1 LGRPFVPAAMPTMP
15 ARRPVA
21 SRPVNE
27 SGNSSMAGG
36 SVPEAP
42 PTDGAASAPPGGR
55 NGVPPWLPRASLSVL
70 LVILAVMVAVWLAAR
85 LRNLIFMVF
94 IALFI
99 SVALEPA
106 VQALNKRGWKRRR
119 ATPVVFAGS
128 LLVGAGFVA
137 ALVPLFVSQAAGLV
151 DNLPRYMTSLQA
163 MLAEFELFDIE
174 LVDAELIAEFED
186 LGSLLGRYAGSVAGG
201 VFALSN
207 TVLSAIFQTVTIGLF
222 AYYMVAEGPR
232 MRRAVLGV
240 FPPKRQRELLMI
252 WEIAVQKTGGY
263 IYSRLVLAVVAAGF
277 TAVVLMVLD
286 LPYVVALGLWV
297 GVISQF
303 VPVVGTYIAAVL
315 PVLVALV
322 DEPIKAVWVL
332 AALVGY
338 QQIENYVVAPRI
350 TAKAMAIHPA
360 ISVGAVIA
368 GASLLGGVGAVLAL
382 PVAATIQAFIA
393 TALERHEVVETDSL
407 GDDTGI

>member
-1 LGRPFVPAAMPTMP
+1 MTDKG
-15 ARRPVA
+15 
-21 SRPVNE
+21 NE
-27 SGNSSMAGG
+27 SSSGG
-36 SVPEAP
+36 EDP
-42 PTDGAASAPPGGR
+42 ASMQIG
-55 NGVPPWLPRASLSVL
+55 GVPHWLPRASLSVL
-70 LVILAVMVAVWLAAR
+70 LVILAVMVAVWFAAR

-106 VQALNKRGWKRRR
+106 VQTLSKRGWPRRK
-119 ATPVVFAGS
+119 ATPLVFTVS

-151 DNLPRYMTSLQA
+151 DNLPRYITSLQA

-186 LGSLLGRYAGSVAGG
+186 LGSLLGRYGGSVAGG

-207 TVLSAIFQTVTIGLF
+207 TVLSAVFQTVTIALF

-322 DEPIKAVWVL
+322 DDPIKALWVL
-332 AALVGY
+332 VALVGY

-393 TALERHEVVETDSL
+393 TALERHEVVEDDSL
-407 GDDTGI
+407 GDDRPV

>member
-1 LGRPFVPAAMPTMP
+1 VTDSVDESASGGADPAASQT
-15 ARRPVA
+15 
-21 SRPVNE
+21 
-27 SGNSSMAGG
+27 G
-36 SVPEAP
+36 
-42 PTDGAASAPPGGR
+42 
-55 NGVPPWLPRASLSVL
+55 GVPRWLPRASLSVL
-70 LVILAVMVAVWLAAR
+70 LVILAVIVAVWFVAR
-85 LRNLIFMVF
+85 LRNLIFMIF
-94 IALFI
+94 IALFL
-99 SVALEPA
+99 SVAIEPA
-106 VQALNKRGWKRRR
+106 VQTLNKRGWSRRK
-119 ATPVVFAGS
+119 ATPVVFLAT
-128 LLVGAGFVA
+128 LLVGLGFVA

-163 MLAEFELFDIE
+163 MLADFELLDID
-174 LVDAELIAEFED
+174 LIDAELISEFED
-186 LGSLLGRYAGSVAGG
+186 LGSLLGRYGGSVAGG

-207 TVLSAIFQTVTIGLF
+207 TVFSAVFQTVTIALF
-222 AYYMVAEGPR
+222 AYYMVADGPR
-232 MRRAVLGV
+232 MRRSVLGV
-240 FPPKRQRELLMI
+240 FPPKRQRELLLV
-252 WEIAVQKTGGY
+252 WEIAVRKTGGY
-263 IYSRLVLAVVAAGF
+263 IYSRLVLAIVAAGF
-277 TAVVLMVLD
+277 TALVLMVLD

-322 DEPIKAVWVL
+322 DDPIKALWVL
-332 AALVGY
+332 LALVGY

-393 TALERHEVVETDSL
+393 TALERHEVVGAESL
-407 GDDTGI
+407 GDDRSV